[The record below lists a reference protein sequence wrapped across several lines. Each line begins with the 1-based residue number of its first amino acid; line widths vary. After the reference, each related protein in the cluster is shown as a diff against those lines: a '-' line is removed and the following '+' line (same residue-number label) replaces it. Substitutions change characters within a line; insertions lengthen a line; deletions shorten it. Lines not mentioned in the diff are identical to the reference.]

1 MTIKE
6 LEEILGMT
14 RANIRFYEQ
23 EGLLSPARNP
33 NGYRDYSQ
41 EDVETLK
48 RIQLLRKLDVDL
60 ETIRALQRGEQTL
73 SQALERQL
81 QRLEADEAAL
91 AGAKTVCAQLRREG
105 PDYAT
110 LDAGPWL
117 ARLEKVPAS
126 ERFAPPRD
134 EKPLPRD
141 PFQHPWRR
149 YFARSLDL
157 GLYGLAILAVLLL
170 GFHVPLEIMASRVV
184 GLLVSWLANLPMLL
198 LEPLMLSRWGTTPGK
213 ALLGIRVLDPEGQKL
228 SLLQARRR
236 TMTVFAKGM
245 GYGIPGYELYREYQS
260 MRDCENWQW
269 HDWEVYPCAGEPEQ
283 MTVPEQGWRCWA
295 YAAVRA
301 ACYGLVVLISLQ
313 SLMPP
318 CRGEL
323 DLKDFCQNI
332 SFYRRYL
339 SVDGEDFT
347 PEGIREEPEPEPG
360 VIVISDLYENEIQE
374 VWSPVE
380 ENGETVGFRYTLH
393 ARGNFFWVGLEDR
406 QLGVLAY
413 VGSLPET
420 NCVGLVRDGWLDLLE
435 DRPWDFEL
443 VHRGIRLTQRTEIR
457 GADHQ
462 TGGWLVAEEDDVPV
476 TVDLEFTVERQGLGP
491 FPGEKP

>member
-6 LEEILGMT
+6 LEETLGMT

-23 EGLLSPARNP
+23 EELLSPARTP

-48 RIQLLRKLDVDL
+48 KIKLLRELDVDL
-60 ETIRALQRGEQTL
+60 ETIRALQRGEETL
-73 SQALERQL
+73 SRILERQL

-91 AGAKTVCAQLRREG
+91 AGAKAVCAQLRQEG

-117 ARLEKVPAS
+117 AQLEKAPAS

-134 EKPLPRD
+134 EKPLPQD
-141 PFQHPWRR
+141 SFWHPWRR
-149 YFARSLDL
+149 YFARTLDL
-157 GLYGLAILAVLLL
+157 GLYGLFLSAVFSL
-170 GFHVPLEIMASRVV
+170 GFHVPVEELTSAPAR
-184 GLLVSWLANLPMLL
+184 LLLGWFANLPMLL
-198 LEPLMLSRWGTTPGK
+198 LEPFLLSRWGTTPGK
-213 ALLGIRVLDPEGQKL
+213 ALFGIKVLDSEGQKL
-228 SLLQARRR
+228 SLKKARER
-236 TMTVFAKGM
+236 TMGVFSKGM
-245 GYGIPGYELYREYQS
+245 GYGIPGFELYREYRS
-260 MRDCENWQW
+260 EENCENRQW
-269 HDWEVYPCAGEPEQ
+269 NEWEICSDTGEPEQ
-283 MTVPEQGWRCWA
+283 MTIPGQSWRCVA
-295 YAAVRA
+295 YVAARA
-301 ACYGLVVLISLQ
+301 ATFLLAVLIALQ

-332 SFYRRYL
+332 NFYRRYL
-339 SVDGEDFT
+339 SVDGENFT

-360 VIVISDLYENEIQE
+360 VIVISSLYENEIQE

-420 NCVGLVRDGWLDLLE
+420 NCVSLVRDGWLDMLE
-435 DRPWDFEL
+435 DWPWNFEL
-443 VHRGIRLTQRTEIR
+443 VHKGVRLTQRAEIR

-462 TGGWLVAEEDDVPV
+462 TGGWLVAEEDDGLV
-476 TVDLEFTVERQGLGP
+476 TVDLEFTVERDDTGSQP
-491 FPGEKP
+491 KKS

>member
-6 LEEILGMT
+6 LEEVLDMT

-48 RIQLLRKLDVDL
+48 RIQLLRKLDMDL

-73 SQALERQL
+73 SEALERQL
-81 QRLEADEAAL
+81 RRLEADEAAL
-91 AGAKTVCAQLRREG
+91 TGAKAVCVQLRQER

-117 ARLEKVPAS
+117 ARLEEVPAS
-126 ERFAPPRD
+126 ERFAPPKD
-134 EKPLPRD
+134 EKPLPQD
-141 PFQHPWRR
+141 SFQHPWRR
-149 YFARSLDL
+149 YFARTLDL
-157 GLYGLAILAVLLL
+157 GLYGLALSAVFSL
-170 GFHVPLEIMASRVV
+170 GFHVPVEELSSAPVR
-184 GLLVSWLANLPMLL
+184 LLLGWFANLPMLL
-198 LEPLMLSRWGTTPGK
+198 LEPVMLSLWGTTLGK
-213 ALLGIRVLDPEGQKL
+213 ALFGIKVLNPEGRKM
-228 SLLQARRR
+228 SLRQAGER
-236 TMTVFAKGM
+236 TMGVFAKGM

-260 MRDCENWQW
+260 LKDCENRQW
-269 HDWEVYPCAGEPEQ
+269 HDWETDSYTGEPEQ
-283 MTVPEQGWRCWA
+283 MTIPGQTWRCVA
-295 YAAVRA
+295 YVAARA
-301 ACYGLVVLISLQ
+301 VTFLLAVLIAFQ
-313 SLMPP
+313 SMMPP

-323 DLKDFCQNI
+323 DLEAFCQNI
-332 SFYRRYL
+332 NFYQRYF
-339 SVDGEDFT
+339 SIAGEDFT

-360 VIVISDLYENEIQE
+360 VIVVNLYENEYHE

-380 ENGETVGFRYTLH
+380 RDGETVGFRYTLH
-393 ARGNFFWVGLEDR
+393 ARGNFLKVGTVDR
-406 QLGVLAY
+406 QMGLLAY
-413 VGSLPET
+413 VGALPET
-420 NCVGLVRDGWLDLLE
+420 NCVDLARGGWMELLE
-435 DRPWDFEL
+435 GQSWNFEL
-443 VHRGIRLTQRTEIR
+443 VHKGVRLTQRAEVQ
-457 GADHQ
+457 GANHQ